1 MSVWWQAAR
10 SFPSSLWRLYTSL
23 VLVISVSMG
32 LQAVLLNLYL
42 LRLGFDA
49 GYIGLLAGLGQ
60 LVWAAACLPAVLV
73 SNRIGLRN
81 SFQLGLAFGG
91 SGLAIMLSVEA
102 LPQSLWLAWLLG
114 GQVVM
119 NTGLALATVNMPPYM
134 MAICSERQRPQAF
147 SLVAA
152 LIPLAALAGS
162 VVAGFLPLWW
172 AAQLGVTL
180 DQPQPYRLALWF
192 GPFLSWI
199 AILPLVGAD
208 PGHVEREISS
218 ESPKPAPEPGTDS
231 RTEPGTAFGQMSAVS
246 AHAPW
251 GLLAFWGLLVT
262 AAAVGEGTVRTFFNL
277 FLNQELSVAP
287 DMIGLVMGA
296 SQVLPIAA
304 ALALPLALTRWGAG
318 RTLGGG
324 LLAMAGCLA
333 LLALAG
339 GAWSLAAAYIGAVT
353 AYIGAMVTFTV
364 AGTARDLFG
373 QEMVLPAWRTSS
385 QAVGMLGLGLGYA
398 IVGVGGGMLL
408 ARGGYTAL
416 YWAGMLAA
424 LLAVAMLS
432 FYLRAGFSGK
442 RQLSGTRR

>member
-1 MSVWWQAAR
+1 
-10 SFPSSLWRLYTSL
+10 
-23 VLVISVSMG
+23 
-32 LQAVLLNLYL
+32 
-42 LRLGFDA
+42 
-49 GYIGLLAGLGQ
+49 
-60 LVWAAACLPAVLV
+60 
-73 SNRIGLRN
+73 
-81 SFQLGLAFGG
+81 
-91 SGLAIMLSVEA
+91 MLSVEA
-102 LPQSLWLAWLLG
+102 LPQSLWLPWLLG

-180 DQPQPYRLALWF
+180 DQPQPYRLSLWF

-208 PGHVEREISS
+208 PGRVDRGYSG
-218 ESPKPAPEPGTDS
+218 ESLKPDTEPGP
-231 RTEPGTAFGQMSAVS
+231 EPGTAFGLVPAAR

-251 GLLAFWGLLVT
+251 GLLAFWGMLVT
-262 AAAVGEGTVRTFFNL
+262 SAAVGEGTVRTFFNL
-277 FLNQELSVAP
+277 FLNQELGVAP
-287 DMIGLVMGA
+287 DVIGLVMGA
-296 SQVLPIAA
+296 AQVLPVAA
-304 ALALPLALTRWGAG
+304 ALALPLALTRWGSG
-318 RTLGGG
+318 RTLVGG
-324 LLAMAGCLA
+324 LVAMALCLA

-339 GAWSLAAAYIGAVT
+339 GAWSLAAAYVGAVT

-408 ARGGYTAL
+408 ARGYAAL

-432 FYLRAGFSGK
+432 LYLRAEYSGE
-442 RQLSGTRR
+442 RRTSGARR